1 MFFCSFDYSTGV
13 YCRYLYLNCL
23 LAGCCRKLTLMS
35 TYFNQVYD
43 DNRWWISRYQTLERE
58 VNLMIYV
65 GIDIAKLNHFASA
78 LSSDGEILIEPFK
91 FTNDTATTLFDTLL
105 PRITKCVFLIPSR
118 LLLCV
123 KTTFAKRRRIKSTLS
138 SFAKLL

>member
-1 MFFCSFDYSTGV
+1 MVQYNSDTVDKSFFFVVDYSTGV

-23 LAGCCRKLTLMS
+23 SAGCAGAFLLS
-35 TYFNQVYD
+35 THFNQVYD

-78 LSSDGEILIEPFK
+78 VSSEGEVLIEPF
-91 FTNDTATTLFDTLL
+91 
-105 PRITKCVFLIPSR
+105 
-118 LLLCV
+118 
-123 KTTFAKRRRIKSTLS
+123 
-138 SFAKLL
+138 

>member
-1 MFFCSFDYSTGV
+1 
-13 YCRYLYLNCL
+13 
-23 LAGCCRKLTLMS
+23 
-35 TYFNQVYD
+35 
-43 DNRWWISRYQTLERE
+43 
-58 VNLMIYV
+58 MIYA

>member
-1 MFFCSFDYSTGV
+1 
-13 YCRYLYLNCL
+13 
-23 LAGCCRKLTLMS
+23 
-35 TYFNQVYD
+35 
-43 DNRWWISRYQTLERE
+43 
-58 VNLMIYV
+58 MIYA

-123 KTTFAKRRRIKSTLS
+123 KTTFAKRRRIRSTLS

>member
-1 MFFCSFDYSTGV
+1 
-13 YCRYLYLNCL
+13 
-23 LAGCCRKLTLMS
+23 
-35 TYFNQVYD
+35 
-43 DNRWWISRYQTLERE
+43 
-58 VNLMIYV
+58 MIYV

-91 FTNDTATTLFDTLL
+91 FTNDTVTTLFDTLL